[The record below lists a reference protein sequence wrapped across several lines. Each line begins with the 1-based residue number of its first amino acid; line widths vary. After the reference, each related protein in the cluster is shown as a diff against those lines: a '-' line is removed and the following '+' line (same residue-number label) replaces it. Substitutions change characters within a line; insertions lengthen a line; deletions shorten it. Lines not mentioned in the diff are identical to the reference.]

1 MSTISLNAPCCTPS
15 CIADNFAL
23 RPPDS
28 HPLIFLTWQSDESL
42 TLHPPSQ
49 HPVKHRGPVRPLKSG
64 EQRHQL
70 GHWRLWAQVLHTQD
84 LHKERESTVKL
95 VMFCSAHLLTVAL
108 CRVESISDDTRM
120 WPSVSSC
127 SLDVLAGNYNYSIQ
141 QLSSSSI
148 YKWVPLNLHI
158 LKVVNC
164 CEMICSILMC
174 HFSSATVQPTY
185 SFTVPL
191 MLSLWGTGNKYTTRR
206 GGCAHFQMM

>member
-1 MSTISLNAPCCTPS
+1 MLSPWTPPAAHLAVLQIILPSDHPTLTSYLSHLAEWWKPDPSSSQSTPGKAPGACPSSQIWRTAPPAGPLTPVS
-15 CIADNFAL
+15 SGS
-23 RPPDS
+23 S
-28 HPLIFLTWQSDESL
+28 HTGPTQRE
-42 TLHPPSQ
+42 
-49 HPVKHRGPVRPLKSG
+49 RG
-64 EQRHQL
+64 
-70 GHWRLWAQVLHTQD
+70 
-84 LHKERESTVKL
+84 STVKL